1 MKLLKY
7 TMKWLKRTKPRE
19 GNELVS
25 SDESQDK
32 LEKASDTSMPT
43 NRSDSLENK
52 PTGSPD
58 TTPRKLAIKL
68 AFTLPASCYAT
79 MAITKLLKTST
90 STWRIRES
98 ANEVLCCPLEK
109 RESWFRCTHQSGSI
123 WRMPAMR

>member
-1 MKLLKY
+1 MSTHTRVHKQCFLGMKLLKY

-25 SDESQDK
+25 SDQSQDK

-68 AFTLPASCYAT
+68 AFTVMLQW
-79 MAITKLLKTST
+79 LL
-90 STWRIRES
+90 
-98 ANEVLCCPLEK
+98 
-109 RESWFRCTHQSGSI
+109 GSF
-123 WRMPAMR
+123 